1 MSIPEIIRSRR
12 SVRSFSG
19 AALCQEDAEKI
30 MAFAA
35 GASNPYGIPVSWF
48 LLDAKKDGLSS
59 PVISD
64 TNIWIAG
71 KMDRVSHA
79 EEAFGFSFEKIV
91 LFAESLGVGTTII
104 AGTMNRPAFEK
115 AVSLA
120 EGEVLPCV
128 SPLGYPAKKRRG
140 FLYASADIY
149 FSSITPSAT
158 GGQPASAYFM
168 YKDGVSAIEVTVSL
182 ILNLTMYTL
191 ALVTLGFFTLI
202 FFPGIFLEF
211 NTASKVMILIGILV
225 MILLAIFF
233 IILLK
238 KQSLVLKIGN
248 IIISI
253 LHKLHIKNLAER
265 FKTKLDTA
273 IENYNECVITLAG
286 KKKLLVKTYLLNLLQ
301 RASQILVTMF
311 CYFAMHGNLTD
322 GLRVFAIQT
331 YIVLG
336 SNFIPVPGAV
346 GISEFMMFFGYM
358 MLMNEEAACSLAI
371 LSRGISFYTCGI
383 ISIFT
388 VILGYLMIFYKHRKE
403 VKK

>member
-1 MSIPEIIRSRR
+1 MKKKVLWAIFTLCLSILTI
-12 SVRSFSG
+12 
-19 AALCQEDAEKI
+19 
-30 MAFAA
+30 
-35 GASNPYGIPVSWF
+35 YGLFHNS
-48 LLDAKKDGLSS
+48 GLSLS
-59 PVISD
+59 ELW
-64 TNIWIAG
+64 TNIKNSSPLWLIPAILC
-71 KMDRVSHA
+71 MI
-79 EEAFGFSFEKIV
+79 GFIFFEGRSLV
-91 LFAESLGVGTTII
+91 LILRT
-104 AGTMNRPAFEK
+104 
-115 AVSLA
+115 
-120 EGEVLPCV
+120 
-128 SPLGYPAKKRRG
+128 LGYPAKKRRG

-158 GGQPASAYFM
+158 GGQPASAFFM

>member
-1 MSIPEIIRSRR
+1 MKKKVLWAIFTLCLSILTIFGLFHNS
-12 SVRSFSG
+12 
-19 AALCQEDAEKI
+19 
-30 MAFAA
+30 
-35 GASNPYGIPVSWF
+35 
-48 LLDAKKDGLSS
+48 GLSLS
-59 PVISD
+59 ELW
-64 TNIWIAG
+64 TNIKNSSPIWLLPAVLCMI
-71 KMDRVSHA
+71 
-79 EEAFGFSFEKIV
+79 GFIFFEGRSLV
-91 LFAESLGVGTTII
+91 LILRT
-104 AGTMNRPAFEK
+104 
-115 AVSLA
+115 
-120 EGEVLPCV
+120 
-128 SPLGYPAKKRRG
+128 LGYPAKKRRG

-158 GGQPASAYFM
+158 GGQPASAFFM

-191 ALVTLGFFTLI
+191 ALVTLGLFTLI

-211 NTASKVMILIGILV
+211 NTASKVMILIGIFV
-225 MILLAIFF
+225 MILLAVFF

-238 KQSLVLKIGN
+238 KQSLVFKLGN
-248 IIISI
+248 IVISI

>member
-1 MSIPEIIRSRR
+1 MKKKVLWAIFTLCLSILTIFGLFHNS
-12 SVRSFSG
+12 
-19 AALCQEDAEKI
+19 
-30 MAFAA
+30 
-35 GASNPYGIPVSWF
+35 
-48 LLDAKKDGLSS
+48 GLSLS
-59 PVISD
+59 ELW
-64 TNIWIAG
+64 TNIKNSSPIWLLPAVLCMI
-71 KMDRVSHA
+71 
-79 EEAFGFSFEKIV
+79 GFIFFEGRSLV
-91 LFAESLGVGTTII
+91 LILRT
-104 AGTMNRPAFEK
+104 
-115 AVSLA
+115 
-120 EGEVLPCV
+120 
-128 SPLGYPAKKRRG
+128 LGYPAKKRRG

-191 ALVTLGFFTLI
+191 ALVTLGLFTLI

-211 NTASKVMILIGILV
+211 NTASKVMILIGIFV
-225 MILLAIFF
+225 MILLTVFF

-238 KQSLVLKIGN
+238 KQSLVFKLGN
-248 IIISI
+248 IVISI

-273 IENYNECVITLAG
+273 IDNYNECVVTLAG

>member
-1 MSIPEIIRSRR
+1 MKKKVLWAIFTLCLSILTIFGLFHNSGLSLSELWTNIKNSSPLWLIPAVLCMIGFIFFEGRSLVLIIR
-12 SVRSFSG
+12 
-19 AALCQEDAEKI
+19 
-30 MAFAA
+30 
-35 GASNPYGIPVSWF
+35 
-48 LLDAKKDGLSS
+48 
-59 PVISD
+59 
-64 TNIWIAG
+64 T
-71 KMDRVSHA
+71 
-79 EEAFGFSFEKIV
+79 
-91 LFAESLGVGTTII
+91 
-104 AGTMNRPAFEK
+104 
-115 AVSLA
+115 
-120 EGEVLPCV
+120 
-128 SPLGYPAKKRRG
+128 LGYPAKKRRG

-158 GGQPASAYFM
+158 GGQPASAFFM

-191 ALVTLGFFTLI
+191 ALVTLGLFTLI

-211 NTASKVMILIGILV
+211 NTASKVMILIGIFV
-225 MILLAIFF
+225 MILLAVFF

-238 KQSLVLKIGN
+238 KQSLVFKLGN
-248 IIISI
+248 IVISI

-273 IENYNECVITLAG
+273 IDNYNECVVTLAG
-286 KKKLLVKTYLLNLLQ
+286 KKKLLVKTYFLNLLQ

-311 CYFAMHGNLTD
+311 CYFAMHGNLAD

-358 MLMNEEAACSLAI
+358 MLMNEESACSLAI

-388 VILGYLMIFYKHRKE
+388 VILGYLMIFYRHRKE

>member
-1 MSIPEIIRSRR
+1 MKKKVLWAIFTLCLSILTIFGLFHNS
-12 SVRSFSG
+12 
-19 AALCQEDAEKI
+19 
-30 MAFAA
+30 
-35 GASNPYGIPVSWF
+35 
-48 LLDAKKDGLSS
+48 GLSLS
-59 PVISD
+59 ELW
-64 TNIWIAG
+64 TNIKNSSPIWLLPAVLCMI
-71 KMDRVSHA
+71 
-79 EEAFGFSFEKIV
+79 GFIFFEGRSLV
-91 LFAESLGVGTTII
+91 LILRT
-104 AGTMNRPAFEK
+104 
-115 AVSLA
+115 
-120 EGEVLPCV
+120 
-128 SPLGYPAKKRRG
+128 LGYPAKKRRG

-191 ALVTLGFFTLI
+191 ALVTLGLFTLI

-211 NTASKVMILIGILV
+211 NTASKVMILIGIFV
-225 MILLAIFF
+225 MILLAVFF

-238 KQSLVLKIGN
+238 KQSLVFKLGN
-248 IIISI
+248 IVISI

-273 IENYNECVITLAG
+273 IENYNECVVTLAG

-311 CYFAMHGNLTD
+311 CYFAMHGNLAD

>member
-1 MSIPEIIRSRR
+1 MIGFIFFEGRS
-12 SVRSFSG
+12 
-19 AALCQEDAEKI
+19 L
-30 MAFAA
+30 
-35 GASNPYGIPVSWF
+35 
-48 LLDAKKDGLSS
+48 
-59 PVISD
+59 
-64 TNIWIAG
+64 
-71 KMDRVSHA
+71 
-79 EEAFGFSFEKIV
+79 V
-91 LFAESLGVGTTII
+91 LILRT
-104 AGTMNRPAFEK
+104 
-115 AVSLA
+115 
-120 EGEVLPCV
+120 
-128 SPLGYPAKKRRG
+128 LGYPAKKRRG

-191 ALVTLGFFTLI
+191 ALVTLGLFTLI

-211 NTASKVMILIGILV
+211 NTASKVMILIGIFV
-225 MILLAIFF
+225 MILLAVFF

-238 KQSLVLKIGN
+238 KQSLVFKLGN
-248 IIISI
+248 IVISI

-273 IENYNECVITLAG
+273 IENYNECVVTLAG

>member
-1 MSIPEIIRSRR
+1 MKKKVLWAIFTLCLSILTIFGLFHNSGLSLSELWTNIKNSSPLWLIPAVLCMIGFIFFEGRSLVLIIR
-12 SVRSFSG
+12 
-19 AALCQEDAEKI
+19 
-30 MAFAA
+30 
-35 GASNPYGIPVSWF
+35 
-48 LLDAKKDGLSS
+48 
-59 PVISD
+59 
-64 TNIWIAG
+64 T
-71 KMDRVSHA
+71 
-79 EEAFGFSFEKIV
+79 
-91 LFAESLGVGTTII
+91 
-104 AGTMNRPAFEK
+104 
-115 AVSLA
+115 
-120 EGEVLPCV
+120 
-128 SPLGYPAKKRRG
+128 LGYPAKKRRG

-158 GGQPASAYFM
+158 GGQPASAFFM

-191 ALVTLGFFTLI
+191 ALVTLGLFTLI

-211 NTASKVMILIGILV
+211 NTASKVMILIGIFV
-225 MILLAIFF
+225 MILLAVFF

-238 KQSLVLKIGN
+238 KQSLVFKLGN
-248 IIISI
+248 IVISI

-311 CYFAMHGNLTD
+311 CYFAMHGNLAD

-388 VILGYLMIFYKHRKE
+388 VILGYIMICYRHKKE
-403 VKK
+403 VRK